1 MSEREEQLR
10 RRVGDLEAELAATRR
25 YYHAMKDERDALLKT
40 SRQKNPRNEER
51 DQRILGLLEQMR
63 ELLLPEA
70 KAGGR

>member
-10 RRVGDLEAELAATRR
+10 GRVGDLEAELAATRR
-25 YYHAMKDERDALLKT
+25 VYYAMRDERDALLKT
-40 SRQKNPRNEER
+40 SRQKNPRNDER

-63 ELLLPEA
+63 VLLVPDA